1 MLEMRVIIWSA
12 VFALGLA
19 VQGLAQEAMDDAS
32 RHISVVGTGE
42 VAAEPDM
49 AVISLGVT
57 HQAKT
62 AGAAMDQVNASAKA
76 LLDALAGLDVAAR
89 DVQTDQLSVSP
100 VWNNSNT
107 APRSIDGYVAQNSV
121 SVRVRDLSRLGT
133 ILDAALDAGSNDF
146 NGLQFTMQNASELRS
161 QARQA
166 AVKDAIAR
174 ATELAEA
181 AGVTLGPVVTITEQG
196 GQIQPHMMAAAR
208 SESMAIASG
217 EVSIRASVSM
227 TFDLTP

>member
-1 MLEMRVIIWSA
+1 MRVIIWSA
-12 VFALGLA
+12 VLALGLA
-19 VQGLAQEAMDDAS
+19 AQGYAQEAKDDAS
-32 RHISVVGTGE
+32 RHISVVGIGE
-42 VAAEPDM
+42 VAAAPDM

-62 AGAAMDQVNASAKA
+62 AGAAMDQVNASARA
-76 LLDALAGLDVAAR
+76 LLDALTGLDVAAR

-107 APRSIDGYVAQNSV
+107 APRRIDGYVAQNSV

-146 NGLQFTMQNASELRS
+146 NGLRFTMQDASGFES
-161 QARQA
+161 KARKA

-181 AGVTLGPVVTITEQG
+181 AGVTLGPLVTMSEQG
-196 GQIQPHMMAAAR
+196 GRMQPVMMAAAR
-208 SESMAIASG
+208 SEDMAFASG
-217 EVSIRASVSM
+217 EVSIRASVAM
-227 TFDLTP
+227 TFDLMP